1 MVLTGISEVMEELV
15 GEQGVPIRWGGEEF
29 LLAFKTD
36 YRTAREIVERVI
48 ESIRD
53 TEFTYE
59 GQSFRVSMT
68 FGISSYRQKES
79 IEQVVKRADE
89 YLYRGKRNG
98 RDRVVGDEPV

>member
-1 MVLTGISEVMEELV
+1 MNAELV

-29 LLAFKTD
+29 LLAFKAD
-36 YRTAREIVERVI
+36 YRTACEIVERVI
-48 ESIRD
+48 ENIRD

-59 GQSFRVSMT
+59 GQSFHVSMT

-89 YLYRGKRNG
+89 YLYRGKKSG